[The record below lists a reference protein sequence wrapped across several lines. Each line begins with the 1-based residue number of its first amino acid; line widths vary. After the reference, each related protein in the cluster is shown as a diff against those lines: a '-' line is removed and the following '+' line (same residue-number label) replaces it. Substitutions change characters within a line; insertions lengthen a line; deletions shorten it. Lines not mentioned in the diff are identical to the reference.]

1 VRAYFFTWRYA
12 IRRFVGVGRTLT
24 DAGHELVV
32 AIPRDRKQKLRTWLR
47 RGATIEAYD
56 EVSDAAFGEALALLR
71 QTRDYAWYL
80 SPEQQVASFNRRR
93 ALANL
98 MQTASA
104 GAIHASPDWP
114 DPAIPVE
121 ADQVAALDAVL
132 GALDEWIPP
141 DRGVRSLLEG
151 QRPDVV
157 LVSPLVRQQTHQT
170 EVVKAARALD
180 IPSALLVYSW
190 DNLSNKGRIHVAP
203 DRILAWNELQRREAE
218 ELHGVDPERVV
229 VTGAPHWDR
238 FFALEPSI
246 DREELCIRHGF
257 DADQPIVLYLGS
269 TNEVCPD
276 EPPIVETWL
285 DALRG
290 SSGPLRRANILIRPH
305 PREVEIWQ
313 GWDPAQERVAVTE
326 STKRKRQSLF
336 DQLHHSAAAVG
347 LNTSA
352 QIEASIVGRPVYTFS
367 AGAAAP
373 AQSGSLHF
381 YYLLKDRGGVVSYA
395 ETLGEHVAQLEHGVA
410 GDYDRD
416 AIRRFCEFFV
426 RPRGLDRAV
435 SPIVAEEVLKLAGS
449 SAQRPPV
456 PATTPSA

>member
-1 VRAYFFTWRYA
+1 MRVYFFTWRYA

-47 RGATIEAYD
+47 RGATVEAYD

-104 GAIHASPDWP
+104 GAIHASPGWP

-121 ADQVAALDAVL
+121 ADQAAALDAVL

-203 DRILAWNELQRREAE
+203 DRIFAWNELQRREAE

-246 DREELCIRHGF
+246 DREELCARHGF
-257 DADQPIVLYLGS
+257 DADEPIVLYLGS

-276 EPPIVETWL
+276 EPSIVETWL

-290 SSGPLRRANILIRPH
+290 SPGPLRRANVLIRPH

-313 GWDPAQERVAVTE
+313 GWDPPERVSLAE
-326 STKRKRQSLF
+326 SMKRKRQSLL

-395 ETLGEHVAQLEHGVA
+395 ETLGEHVAQLERGVT

-426 RPRGLDRAV
+426 RPRGLDRPV
-435 SPIVAEEVLKLAGS
+435 SPILADEVLKLAGS
-449 SAQRPPV
+449 DTLDVSGRAA
-456 PATTPSA
+456 ATSR